1 MIALDAMGGDF
12 APQVTIIGA
21 YQAAC
26 KGIPVQLFGPA
37 DQMRDLLDRHD
48 KCWQRLPITLVHC
61 SQVIGMGQDPA
72 RAVLANKDSSLV
84 QAFMAVAQGKAQ
96 AVVSA
101 GNSGACLVAGMVHLG
116 KINGI
121 QRPAIANFIPGK
133 AGSFFCLDL
142 GANADCK
149 PEYLE
154 QFALMGHAY
163 VSVLYNN
170 PKPRIA
176 LLSNGSEPYKGSML
190 VKQTYRLLEASSLN
204 FVGNIEPKE
213 LFDGLADVVVCDG
226 FSGNIMLKALQGT
239 ASLIGHWLQEEFRAS
254 WLTKIAGAL
263 SMPVLKNIKKRGDYA
278 RKGGALLLGV
288 HGTVVIAHG
297 CSSAQAI
304 ENAILYAHANV
315 QDKVIDR
322 FSTALSA
329 LLPASENASAYPVQ
343 QESEASELN
352 SLT

>member
-12 APQVTIIGA
+12 APQVTVIGA

-26 KGIPVQLFGPA
+26 KGVSIQLFGPA
-37 DQMRDLLDRHD
+37 DQLRDLLDRHD
-48 KCWQRLPITLVHC
+48 KCWQRLPITLVNC
-61 SQVIGMGQDPA
+61 TQVIGMAQDPA

-84 QAFMAVAQGKAQ
+84 QAFAAVARGAAH

-121 QRPAIANFIPGK
+121 QRPAIANFLPGK

-154 QFALMGHAY
+154 QFAFMGHAY
-163 VSVLYNN
+163 VSVFSHTPN
-170 PKPRIA
+170 PRIA
-176 LLSNGSEPYKGSML
+176 LLSNGSEPYKGSLL
-190 VKQTYRLLEASSLN
+190 VKQAYRLLEASSLN

-213 LFDGLADVVVCDG
+213 VFDGAADVVVCDG

-239 ASLIGHWLQEEFRAS
+239 ASLMGHWLQEEYRAS
-254 WLTKIAGAL
+254 WMTKIAGAL
-263 SMPVLKNIKKRGDYA
+263 SMPVLKKLKNRGDYA

-304 ENAILYAHANV
+304 ENAILYAHASV
-315 QDKVIDR
+315 QDKVIER

-329 LLPASENASAYPVQ
+329 LLPAQENQPVYDTP
-343 QESEASELN
+343 QESGSVDI
-352 SLT
+352 TV